1 MVDEI
6 LKLESSWE
14 RLQNTNLP
22 IVLYGTGNGADKI
35 VDRLESLSV
44 PLYGVA
50 ASDGF
55 VRSRQFRGFT
65 VHPISYYE
73 ETVGDFILIVGF
85 GSNRPELFEYVK
97 KLAEK
102 HRLLF
107 PCVPVYGDEIFDRAF
122 IEAHKAELEKV
133 YRALAD
139 EQSKLVFRLFLR
151 FQLCGNFEDLEN
163 AVTNRDEVF
172 QNVLKLSGEESYLDL
187 GAYRG
192 DTVEEFLHYTENH
205 YVSIFAVEPNAKTF
219 LKLQAYLE
227 SKELKNCTALHAA
240 ISDKCGTLFFEGD
253 GRHNTAAL
261 DGKTAVEAI
270 SVDALTPSTPFTYI
284 KADVEGLELSMLK
297 GAKETLQSQK
307 PKLNLAAYHKS
318 RDIFELPL
326 FLLKLN
332 PDYKLYLRKHE
343 GFPFWDLNFYCI

>member
-14 RLQNTNLP
+14 HLQKTELP
-22 IVLYGTGNGADKI
+22 LVLYGTGNGADKI
-35 VDRLESLSV
+35 LDRLEALGIS
-44 PLYGVA
+44 LYGVA

-73 ETVGDFILIVGF
+73 DSIGEFILLVGF
-85 GSNRPELFEYVK
+85 GSNRLELFEYVR
-97 KLAEK
+97 KLSQK
-102 HRLLF
+102 HSLLF
-107 PCVPVYGDEIFDRAF
+107 PCVPVYGGEIFDRAF
-122 IEAHKAELEKV
+122 IEAHGAELEAIYSV
-133 YRALAD
+133 LAD
-139 EQSKLVFRLFLR
+139 EQSKRVFELCLR
-151 FQLCGNFEDLEN
+151 FQLCGHFEDLEK
-163 AVTNRDEVF
+163 AITNKDEIF
-172 QNVLKLSGEESYLDL
+172 KNVLKLEKNESYLDL

-192 DTVEEFLHYTENH
+192 DTVEEFLQYTDNA
-205 YVSIFAVEPNAKTF
+205 YASIMALEPNAKTF

-227 SKELKNCTALHAA
+227 NKQLQNCTALHAA
-240 ISDKCGTLFFEGD
+240 ISDTCGTLFFEGD
-253 GRHNTAAL
+253 GKHNTAAL
-261 DGKTAVEAI
+261 NGKTAVEAV
-270 SVDALTPSTPFTYI
+270 SVDALTPAVPFSYI
-284 KADVEGLELSMLK
+284 KADVEGLELSMLE
-297 GAKETLQSQK
+297 GAKDTLQKYK

-326 FLLKLN
+326 FLLKTN